1 MVLIKKARVGD
12 IDICYQVMGSGH
24 PLILIMGLTANM
36 DWWDPQLLDQLSSRY
51 RLLLFDN
58 RGVGR
63 TDAPEGEF
71 SIEQF
76 ANDTAGL
83 MEAVGI
89 DHANVL
95 GVSMGGMIAQ
105 ELVLSHPEKVDKL
118 ILCATFCGGEKA
130 VYADREVL
138 MKMVDRS
145 GTPEQQVRKTVTL
158 LFPEDWLK
166 EHEDYFR
173 DFFRR
178 YSIAPVTEE
187 NAMRQFMAT
196 VKFSTYDR
204 LPTVQK
210 PTLIACGTEDVIIP
224 PENSRIL
231 AERIPRARLVEFED
245 AGHAFINQYRPRFLT
260 LVTDFLG

>member
-1 MVLIKKARVGD
+1 MKKARVGD

-36 DWWDPQLLDQLSSRY
+36 DWWDPELLDQLSSRY

-58 RGVGR
+58 RGAGR

-196 VKFSTYDR
+196 VTFNTYDR

-210 PTLIACGTEDVIIP
+210 PTLIACGTEDVLVP
-224 PENSRIL
+224 AANSKIL
-231 AERIPRARLVEFED
+231 AERIPGTRLVEFED
-245 AGHAFINQYRPRFLT
+245 AGHGFINQCRPEFVS
-260 LVTDFLG
+260 LVNDFLG

>member
-1 MVLIKKARVGD
+1 MEKIRVGD
-12 IDICYQVMGSGH
+12 VDICYRVKGIGDPLVM
-24 PLILIMGLTANM
+24 IMGLTANM
-36 DWWDPQLLDQLSSRY
+36 DWWDPELLDELSSRY
-51 RLLLFDN
+51 RLLVFDN
-58 RGVGR
+58 RGAGR
-63 TDAPEGEF
+63 TDAPEGELI
-71 SIEQF
+71 IEQF

-105 ELVLSHPEKVDKL
+105 ELVLNHPEKVDKL
-118 ILCATFCGGEKA
+118 ILCATFCGGEEA
-130 VYADREVL
+130 VFADREVL

-145 GTPEQQVRKTVTL
+145 GTPEQQVRKTMTL
-158 LFPEDWLK
+158 LFPEGWLE
-166 EHEDYFR
+166 EHEDYYQ

-224 PENSRIL
+224 PENSRII
-231 AERIPRARLVEFED
+231 AERIPEARLVEFEG
-245 AGHAFINQYRPRFLT
+245 AGHGFINQCRPGFVS

>member
-1 MVLIKKARVGD
+1 MEKIRFGD
-12 IDICYQVMGSGH
+12 ADICYQVIGSGE
-24 PLILIMGLTANM
+24 PLVMIMGLTANM
-36 DWWDPQLLDQLSSRY
+36 DWWDPELLDELSSRY

-58 RGVGR
+58 RGAGR
-63 TDAPEGEF
+63 SAAPEGEL

-76 ANDTAGL
+76 ADDTAGL
-83 MEAVGI
+83 MEAVGF

-95 GVSMGGMIAQ
+95 GISMGGMIAQ
-105 ELVLSHPEKVDKL
+105 ELVLNHPEKVDRL
-118 ILCATFCGGEKA
+118 VLCATFCGGQET

-138 MKMVDRS
+138 MKLVDRS

-158 LFPEDWLK
+158 LFPEHWLE
-166 EHEDYFR
+166 EHEDYFQ

-178 YSIAPVTEE
+178 YSVAPVTEE

-210 PTLIACGTEDVIIP
+210 TTLITCGTEDVIIP
-224 PENSRIL
+224 AENSRIL
-231 AERIPRARLVEFED
+231 AERIPGARLVEFGG
-245 AGHAFINQYRPRFLT
+245 AGHGFINQRRQEFVELLT
-260 LVTDFLG
+260 GFLG